1 MITGSGNLTKNYPGT
16 LLSGTNT
23 YSGTTTIDE
32 GIHVS
37 SSANLGATPGSI
49 DADNLILDGGTLR
62 ATSFTLD
69 NNKGITLNTV
79 STIQTD
85 S

>member
-16 LLSGTNT
+16 LLLSGTNT

-32 GIHVS
+32 GILSVS

-49 DADNLILDGGTLR
+49 DADNLILDGGYLKSKFLFYFR
-62 ATSFTLD
+62 
-69 NNKGITLNTV
+69 
-79 STIQTD
+79 
-85 S
+85 